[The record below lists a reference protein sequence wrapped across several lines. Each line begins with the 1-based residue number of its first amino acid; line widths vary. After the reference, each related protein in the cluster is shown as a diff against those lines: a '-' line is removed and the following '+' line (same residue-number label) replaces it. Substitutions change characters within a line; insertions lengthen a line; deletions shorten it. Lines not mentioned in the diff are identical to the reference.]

1 MNPSLLIV
9 LSILAAA
16 VALFAINKP
25 RMDVVALLVIVVLPL
40 TGILTVPETL
50 AGFSD
55 ANVVLI
61 ALLFVIGEGLVRTG
75 VAYQVGDLIIHHAGK
90 SESRLIVLLM
100 LAVAGLGSVMSSTG
114 VVAIFIPVV
123 LSIGGRLGIPMSRL
137 MMPLS
142 FAGLISGMLTLVA
155 TPPNMVVDS
164 ALRQDGQAGFRF
176 FSFTPIGCIIL
187 AAGVLYMLF
196 ARRWLNSAPTPR
208 KHTSRSRRSLIDLVR
223 EYELS
228 AREYRMRVLPHS
240 PLIGKALKDIQP
252 RRRHR
257 ASVVAIER
265 PGKLQKTIINPTAHT
280 ELAAGDILFI
290 DVPEPDPDEAT
301 AVARDF
307 GLELLPLKGGY
318 FTDQSREVGMVEV
331 IIPPGSGLIG
341 KSIVEAEFRSEYK
354 LHVIGLR
361 SGSISLQDQIMER
374 KLKAGDM
381 LLLIGP
387 WKAIR
392 KIQAD
397 SPDLLVLT
405 LPTEIDEVAPA
416 SRQAPLALASLLVM
430 VALMVFG
437 IVPNVLAALIGCL
450 LMGMFRCIDMSS
462 AYRSIHWQSLILIVG
477 VMPFATALQKTG
489 GIDLAVS
496 GLIDVFGKAEPR
508 VLLGSLFVLTAIIGL
523 FISNTATAVLMA
535 PIALSVASHIGA
547 SPYPFAMTV
556 ALAASAAFMT
566 PISSPVNTLVLGPG
580 QYRFGDFVRVGVPFT
595 IIVLLI
601 SMLVVP
607 LLFPFR

>member
-1 MNPSLLIV
+1 MNSPLLIV

-25 RMDVVALLVIVVLPL
+25 RMDVVALLVIVLLPL

-55 ANVVLI
+55 PNVVLI

-75 VAYQVGDLIIHHAGK
+75 VAYQAGDLIIHHAGR
-90 SESRLIVLLM
+90 SETRLLVLLM

-164 ALRQDGQAGFRF
+164 ALRQDGHAGFRF
-176 FSFTPIGCIIL
+176 FSFTPIGCVIL

-196 ARRWLNSAPTPR
+196 ARRWLNSAPPPR
-208 KHTSRSRRSLIDLVR
+208 KHASRSRRSLIDLVR
-223 EYELS
+223 EYDLS
-228 AREYRMRVLPHS
+228 GREYRMRVLPRS
-240 PLIGKALKDIQP
+240 PLIGKALKEIQP
-252 RRRHR
+252 RREHR

-265 PGKLQKTIINPTAHT
+265 PGKLQRTIINPTAHT
-280 ELAAGDILFI
+280 ELLAGDILFV
-290 DVPEPDPDEAT
+290 DVQTPDPAEAAT
-301 AVARDF
+301 IAAEF
-307 GLELLPLKGGY
+307 GLEPLPLKGSY

-331 IIPPGSGLIG
+331 IVPPASGLIG
-341 KSIVEAEFRSEYK
+341 RSIVEAEFRSAYQ

-361 SGSISLQDQIMER
+361 SGSASLHDQIMER

-392 KIQAD
+392 KIQAE
-397 SPDLLVLT
+397 SQDLLVLT

-416 SRQAPLALASLLVM
+416 SRQAPFALASLLVM
-430 VALMVFG
+430 VLLMVFG

-450 LMGMFRCIDMSS
+450 LMGAFRCIDMTS

-477 VMPFATALQKTG
+477 VMPFAIALQKTG
-489 GIDLAVS
+489 GVDLAVS
-496 GLIDVFGKAEPR
+496 GLLHVFGEAEPR
-508 VLLGSLFVLTAIIGL
+508 ILLGSLFVFTAVIGL
-523 FISNTATAVLMA
+523 FISNTATAVLVA

-601 SMLVVP
+601 SVLVIP
-607 LLFPFR
+607 LLFPFH